1 MGSLSIFVGRN
12 ARNKVLEMTQIYL
25 KNIKIIDS
33 GSEWHGKKAYVHIKD
48 GKIESVSPIPLD
60 IKNAVEV
67 EGENLYVSQGWIDL
81 RANFCDPG
89 FEYKEDILSGLESAA
104 YGGFT
109 GVAILPETDP
119 ALVSKSS
126 IEYVLRKAE
135 GNVVNLYP
143 LASISSSRENESL
156 TEMFDVQE
164 AGARGFSSGYKP
176 VKDSGFLL
184 RAMEYAGMTKLPLM
198 VRPENPG
205 IAGKGLVNEGVVS
218 VRLGLKGIPSIA
230 EESDINKILH
240 LCEYTGQ
247 PIHLSCVSTKGGM
260 AAIEKAHKEGLKV
273 TADVSIH
280 HLYYDEEDLGMFDT
294 RLKLRPPLRTAEDK
308 EYLRQAVLNNDFV
321 AVVSDHT
328 PHEEDRKQCEFE
340 LAGYGATGLQTVFS
354 QLLHI
359 FGNDKIDK
367 IVEILTVRPGK
378 IMNLTPNPITK
389 DSIANLTIFDSSKSW
404 TLNDETNKSKSKNSP
419 LWEKELKGKA
429 IAVVNNGHVK
439 NLN

>member
-1 MGSLSIFVGRN
+1 
-12 ARNKVLEMTQIYL
+12 MTQIYL
-25 KNIKIIDS
+25 KNIKILDP
-33 GSEWHGKKAYVHIKD
+33 GSEWHGKKAHVLIKD
-48 GKIESVSPIPLD
+48 GRIDSISLIPLD
-60 IKNAVEV
+60 VKGAETI
-67 EGENLYVSQGWIDL
+67 EGENLFVSQGWVDL

-109 GVAILPETDP
+109 GVAILPETEP
-119 ALVSKSS
+119 ALTSKSS

-135 GNVVNLYP
+135 GNIVNLYP
-143 LASISSSRENESL
+143 LAAISSSKDVESL

-164 AGARGFSSGYKP
+164 AGAKGFSSGYKP

-205 IAGKGLVNEGVVS
+205 IAGKGLVNEGAVS

-260 AAIEKAHKEGLKV
+260 QSIEKAHKDGLKV
-273 TADVSIH
+273 SADVSIH
-280 HLYYDEEDLGMFDT
+280 HLYFDEADLGMFDT

-308 EYLRQAVLNNDFV
+308 KYLRKAVLNNDFV

-328 PHEEDRKQCEFE
+328 PHEDDRKQCEFE
-340 LAGYGATGLQTVFS
+340 LASYGATGLQTVFS
-354 QLLHI
+354 QMLEI
-359 FGNDKIDK
+359 YRDEKIDK
-367 IVEILTVRPGK
+367 IVEILTVRPRN
-378 IMNLTPNPITK
+378 IMNIAAN
-389 DSIANLTIFDSSKSW
+389 SINKGSLANLTIFDTSKPW
-404 TLNDETNKSKSKNSP
+404 KLNEETNKSKSKNSP
-419 LWEKELKGKA
+419 LWGKELKGKA
-429 IAVVNNGHVK
+429 LAVINNGQIK
-439 NLN
+439 KLN